1 LNKTQT
7 RAQQIQQSQRT
18 QQPQQVW
25 GSTKK
30 SQRQRVTSSISPTKS
45 TLQSIS
51 QSLGATSNTFSKP
64 SYSKRRQQ
72 KQNKRNAILKA
83 FDEKPKKNESKI
95 KLKLKDLDDKSP
107 KTKKK

>member
-1 LNKTQT
+1 MVNSAAFPSGKN
-7 RAQQIQQSQRT
+7 
-18 QQPQQVW
+18 VW
-25 GSTKK
+25 LKVFKRSINWSEAFWSECVSKC
-30 SQRQRVTSSISPTKS
+30 SISPTKS